1 MDLATIP
8 LDKETYEEY
17 LKEPPYKASEALPAS
32 YDAREMKALSLLQKI
47 RVRAGA
53 AGPLLLWVL

>member
-1 MDLATIP
+1 L
-8 LDKETYEEY
+8 KETYEEY

-32 YDAREMKALSLLQKI
+32 YDVREMKALSLLQKI